1 MDMEPSD
8 EMGLTSYGTLK
19 TSETMNHPV
28 KFEKVALACGVKRSE
43 KATRI
48 LEVSPSVCII
58 SSVNC
63 IDFNK
68 CSTRFGEY

>member
-28 KFEKVALACGVKRSE
+28 KFEKVALACGVKRRLFGAVPIFPLDTYLLSFPPC
-43 KATRI
+43 AF
-48 LEVSPSVCII
+48 C
-58 SSVNC
+58 SSLTTLG
-63 IDFNK
+63 F
-68 CSTRFGEY
+68 